1 MDRRTAKI
9 ICRNFI
15 DKSEDMIFKG
25 FHDVDGDSF
34 ILSFSTMFE
43 KIYLNV
49 ISSEH
54 SRDSLIQHIL
64 NNKY

>member
-15 DKSEDMIFKG
+15 DKSEDMIFEG
-25 FHDVDGDSF
+25 FHDVDGDLF

-54 SRDSLIQHIL
+54 SRDSLIQYIL

>member
-15 DKSEDMIFKG
+15 DKSEDMIFKV
-25 FHDVDGDSF
+25 FHDVDVDSF

-54 SRDSLIQHIL
+54 SRDSLIQYIL

>member
-1 MDRRTAKI
+1 MDKRTAKI

-15 DKSEDMIFKG
+15 DKSEDMIFEG
-25 FHDVDGDSF
+25 FHDVDGDFF

-54 SRDSLIQHIL
+54 SRDSLIQYIL

>member
-9 ICRNFI
+9 TCRNFI
-15 DKSEDMIFKG
+15 DKSEDMIFEG
-25 FHDVDGDSF
+25 FHDVDGDLF
-34 ILSFSTMFE
+34 ILIFSTMFE

-54 SRDSLIQHIL
+54 DRDSLIQYIL

>member
-1 MDRRTAKI
+1 MDRHTAKI

-15 DKSEDMIFKG
+15 DKSEDMIFEG
-25 FHDVDGDSF
+25 FHDVDGDLF
-34 ILSFSTMFE
+34 ILIFSTVFE

-49 ISSEH
+49 TSSEH
-54 SRDSLIQHIL
+54 SRDSLIQYIL